1 MKKNE
6 KRFIFAVLLLA
17 LLLWGIMTL
26 LRPHS
31 YGSIRITVD
40 GTEYGIYSLDE
51 DQIISIGDTN
61 VCEIKDGKV
70 RMTQAQCPDQL
81 CIKQGAIDTS
91 GGMIVCLPNKVTI
104 EGEKT
109 ENSGTANDGVDSVS

>member
-61 VCEIKDGKV
+61 VCEIKYGKV